1 VFFANTSHM
10 DSQEF
15 DRGSKAVCMLLRCRP
30 RCRDKRRAVLTRD
43 LRHASRRTLGR
54 VASSNSNGEL
64 GEDPQSVEKPTSHAC
79 LKSPDAACVLP
90 FLLYIVGG
98 ALRGLRCTQ
107 SEVMPEVDV
116 YAHVVGA
123 IVAYPVRK
131 AKPAL
136 PRSADRQIVHR

>member
-1 VFFANTSHM
+1 M
-10 DSQEF
+10 DSQEC
-15 DRGSKAVCMLLRCRP
+15 DRGSKRSVCFCVVDLIAGI
-30 RCRDKRRAVLTRD
+30 RRAVLTRD

-79 LKSPDAACVLP
+79 LKSPDAARVLP
-90 FLLYIVGG
+90 FLLDIVGG

-123 IVAYPVRK
+123 IVAYPVVK
-131 AKPAL
+131 
-136 PRSADRQIVHR
+136 QN